1 MRHSIRNI
9 IFGLA
14 IIAVS
19 ALPLTQFAGH
29 VFGAAAG
36 GTGDVV
42 AAAHGELLHHGVPTG
57 QAGHEAETHCGVSG
71 CLVIS
76 GSTAYSPV
84 KFHNVQYLNIV
95 LAPFGVNAGHEPP
108 PPRFG

>member
-1 MRHSIRNI
+1 MRQWIRNI
-9 IFGLA
+9 FFGLA
-14 IIAVS
+14 VIAAS
-19 ALPLTQFAGH
+19 AAPLTQFAGH

-42 AAAHGELLHHGVPTG
+42 AAAHGELLHHGVPTA
-57 QAGHEAETHCGVSG
+57 QVGHDSETHCGVSG
-71 CLVIS
+71 CLVMNAP
-76 GSTAYSPV
+76 GAYSPV
-84 KFHNVQYLNIV
+84 KFYNVQYLNIV